1 MSRDLTL
8 KEIGRVR
15 RALRSIEPRYLT
27 QSALADAIGVS
38 QQSVS
43 AVLSGVQLPG
53 LRFALGVARAS
64 GISLEALLSTPSAEH
79 KQACADAA

>member
-1 MSRDLTL
+1 MSRSLTL

-15 RALRSIEPRYLT
+15 RALRSLAPRHLT
-27 QSALADAIGVS
+27 QSALADALGVT

-43 AVLSGVQLPG
+43 AVLLGVQLPG

-64 GISLEALLSTPSAEH
+64 GTSLEALLSTPSAEH
-79 KQACADAA
+79 KQACANAA